1 MATLKTQ
8 STAMAKALDA
18 AEKAQAKP
26 LQTALDSIAVINTAE
41 DLKEFSNN
49 VHEALIAKSWTE
61 GSANAQRSKL
71 RRILG
76 TMAATDK
83 KMVAAH
89 SISNRDEGTALV
101 LEMAQTARNISDLY
115 TALAPAKQSEA
126 EPTEADS
133 VDAEP
138 TTAEPLDSERLTLDQ
153 IFEELE
159 GKALLHGHTLE
170 EIALHAIHRYHV
182 TVDPEGAETYEIRE
196 AA

>member
-26 LQTALDSIAVINTAE
+26 LQTALESIAVIHTAE
-41 DLKEFSNN
+41 DLKEFSNS

-83 KMVAAH
+83 KMITAH
-89 SISNRDEGTALV
+89 SISNREEGTALV
-101 LEMAQTARNISDLY
+101 LELSQTARNISDLY

-126 EPTEADS
+126 EATDADS
-133 VDAEP
+133 VDAEQGD
-138 TTAEPLDSERLTLDQ
+138 EPLEAEKLTLDQ
-153 IFEELE
+153 CLNTFEELA
-159 GKALLHGHTLE
+159 KLHGYTVTEYAMAALE
-170 EIALHAIHRYHV
+170 RY
-182 TVDPEGAETYEIRE
+182 TA
-196 AA
+196 

>member
-49 VHEALIAKSWTE
+49 VHEALIAKNWTE

-83 KMVAAH
+83 KMITAH
-89 SISNRDEGTALV
+89 SISNREEGTALV

-133 VDAEP
+133 VDAEQ
-138 TTAEPLDSERLTLDQ
+138 TSDEPLESEKLTLDQ
-153 IFEELE
+153 CLNTFEELAKLNGYTLTE
-159 GKALLHGHTLE
+159 YVNAALD
-170 EIALHAIHRYHV
+170 RYSVH
-182 TVDPEGAETYEIRE
+182 DGSIQFAD

>member
-8 STAMAKALDA
+8 STAMAKALDT

-83 KMVAAH
+83 KMIEAH

-133 VDAEP
+133 VDAEQ
-138 TTAEPLDSERLTLDQ
+138 TSDEPLESEKLTLDQ
-153 IFEELE
+153 CLNNFEEQAKLNGYTLTE
-159 GKALLHGHTLE
+159 YVNAALDRYS
-170 EIALHAIHRYHV
+170 IH
-182 TVDPEGAETYEIRE
+182 DGSMQLAE

>member
-26 LQTALDSIAVINTAE
+26 LQTALDSITVINTAE

-76 TMAATDK
+76 TMTATDK
-83 KMVAAH
+83 KMVATH
-89 SISNRDEGTALV
+89 SITNRDEGTALV

-133 VDAEP
+133 ADAEH
-138 TTAEPLDSERLTLDQ
+138 TSNEPLESEKLTLDQ
-153 IFEELE
+153 CLDKF
-159 GKALLHGHTLE
+159 E
-170 EIALHAIHRYHV
+170 EIAKLNGYTLTEYVNAALDRYSIH
-182 TVDPEGAETYEIRE
+182 DGSIQLAE

>member
-133 VDAEP
+133 VDAEQ
-138 TTAEPLDSERLTLDQ
+138 TSDEPLESEKLTLDQ
-153 IFEELE
+153 CLNNFEEQAKLNGYTLTE
-159 GKALLHGHTLE
+159 YVNAALDRYS
-170 EIALHAIHRYHV
+170 IH
-182 TVDPEGAETYEIRE
+182 DGSMQLAE

>member
-41 DLKEFSNN
+41 DLKEFSNS
-49 VHEALIAKSWTE
+49 VHEALIAKNWTE

-83 KMVAAH
+83 KMIAAH
-89 SISNRDEGTALV
+89 SISNRDEGIALV

-133 VDAEP
+133 VDAEQ
-138 TTAEPLDSERLTLDQ
+138 TSDEPLESEKLTLGDL
-153 IFEELE
+153 IDAFEASAMLNGYTRDEITE
-159 GKALLHGHTLE
+159 AMMERYFETL
-170 EIALHAIHRYHV
+170 A
-182 TVDPEGAETYEIRE
+182 E

>member
-8 STAMAKALDA
+8 SAAMAKALDA

-41 DLKEFSNN
+41 DLKEFSNS

-83 KMVAAH
+83 KMIEAH

-101 LEMAQTARNISDLY
+101 LEMAKTARNISDLY

-126 EPTEADS
+126 QPTEADS
-133 VDAEP
+133 VDADQ
-138 TTAEPLDSERLTLDQ
+138 TSDEPLESEKLTLGDLLDR
-153 IFEELE
+153 FEASAMLNGYTLDDIAEATME
-159 GKALLHGHTLE
+159 RYSVGLL
-170 EIALHAIHRYHV
+170 
-182 TVDPEGAETYEIRE
+182 D

>member
-41 DLKEFSNN
+41 DLKEFSNS

-83 KMVAAH
+83 KMIKAH
-89 SISNRDEGTALV
+89 SISNREEGTALV

-126 EPTEADS
+126 EPTDADS
-133 VDAEP
+133 VDAEQ
-138 TTAEPLDSERLTLDQ
+138 TSDEPLESEKLTLDQ
-153 IFEELE
+153 CLN
-159 GKALLHGHTLE
+159 TLE
-170 EIALHAIHRYHV
+170 ELAKLHGYTVTEYVNAALDRYSVH
-182 TVDPEGAETYEIRE
+182 DGSIQL
-196 AA
+196 

>member
-8 STAMAKALDA
+8 STAMAKALDT

-49 VHEALIAKSWTE
+49 VHEALLSKNWTE

-83 KMVAAH
+83 KMVTAH

-126 EPTEADS
+126 EPTDADS
-133 VDAEP
+133 VDAEQ
-138 TTAEPLDSERLTLDQ
+138 TTDEPLESEKLTLDQ
-153 IFEELE
+153 CLDQFEE
-159 GKALLHGHTLE
+159 KAKLNGYTITE
-170 EIALHAIHRYHV
+170 YVNAALNRYSVH
-182 TVDPEGAETYEIRE
+182 DGSIQFAE